1 MPCRCKPC
9 AWCSPLLMQNKTMKK
24 QLLTLALLAVA
35 GTAGAQTS
43 TPASQ
48 VPNGNFEG
56 SWVACKPWTGCGDT
70 KEMNKQPEKWTVS
83 NVVGYVRPL
92 VSFLKFKVLQMLGSS
107 RHLDVVGK
115 VTQSRYIMQPIVPW
129 RARRCQVI

>member
-1 MPCRCKPC
+1 MGLCQAGANLALGAAPFNAK
-9 AWCSPLLMQNKTMKK
+9 QNNEK

-70 KEMNKQPEKWTVS
+70 KEMNKQPE
-83 NVVGYVRPL
+83 NG
-92 VSFLKFKVLQMLGSS
+92 
-107 RHLDVVGK
+107 
-115 VTQSRYIMQPIVPW
+115 
-129 RARRCQVI
+129 RCQM